1 MERLA
6 ALWQQVWREDLL
18 LREDLGR
25 SGNLLLA
32 TTALVVPFGWVFLLL
47 RLRPVRMFLR
57 SWLRA

>member
-6 ALWQQVWREDLL
+6 ALWQQLWREDLL